1 MNHRLLSKVSM
12 IAALVMI
19 VCCVVM
25 SSTPAL
31 AQWEDSSNPSHGP
44 ERGCSNQTLSGDYGF
59 ASQGVLL
66 NVPGVPNGI
75 PFRSVGLAHFDGK
88 GSLTWVEHTVVG
100 GVPLNTGWI
109 AATGTYSVN
118 RDCTGTAVVFTPN
131 SPAPLNLAFVVVR
144 QGNEVHTVLDANAI
158 TTVFTKVD

>member
-19 VCCVVM
+19 VCCLVM

-31 AQWEDSSNPSHGP
+31 AQWEGSSNLSHD
-44 ERGCSNQTLSGDYGF
+44 RTCSNKTLSGDYGF

-66 NVPGVPNGI
+66 NVPGVPNGT

-118 RDCTGTAVVFTPN
+118 RDCTGTALAFTPN
-131 SPAPLNLAFVVVR
+131 SPVPLDLALVVVR

-158 TTVFTKVD
+158 TSVFTKVD

>member
-1 MNHRLLSKVSM
+1 MNHRLLSKVS
-12 IAALVMI
+12 ITAALVMI
-19 VCCVVM
+19 VCCVVI
-25 SSTPAL
+25 SSTPAQ
-31 AQWEDSSNPSHGP
+31 AQWDSSNLSH
-44 ERGCSNQTLSGDYGF
+44 ERGCSNKTLSGDYGF

-66 NVPGVPNGI
+66 NVPGVPPGT

-100 GVPLNTGWI
+100 GVPLNTGWTP
-109 AATGTYSVN
+109 ATGTYSVN

-131 SPAPLNLAFVVVR
+131 SPVPLDLAFVVVR

>member
-31 AQWEDSSNPSHGP
+31 AQWEDSSNLSHGP
-44 ERGCSNQTLSGDYGF
+44 ERGCSNQALSGDYGF

-66 NVPGVPNGI
+66 NVPGVPPGTE
-75 PFRSVGLAHFDGK
+75 FRSVGLAHFDGK
-88 GSLTWVEHTVVG
+88 GNVTWVEHTVVG
-100 GVPLNTGWI
+100 GAPLSAGWTP
-109 AATGTYSVN
+109 ASGTYSVN

-144 QGNEVHTVLDANAI
+144 HGNEVHTVLDANAI

>member
-19 VCCVVM
+19 VCCLVM

-31 AQWEDSSNPSHGP
+31 AQWEGSSNLSH
-44 ERGCSNQTLSGDYGF
+44 ERTCSNKTVFGDYGF

-66 NVPGVPNGI
+66 NVPGVPPGT

-118 RDCTGTAVVFTPN
+118 RDCTGTALVFTPN
-131 SPAPLNLAFVVVR
+131 SPVPLDLALVVVR

-158 TTVFTKVD
+158 TSVFTKVD

>member
-1 MNHRLLSKVSM
+1 MNHRLLSKVSV

-31 AQWEDSSNPSHGP
+31 AQWEDSNVSRGLD
-44 ERGCSNQTLSGDYGF
+44 RGCSNKTLSSDYGF

-66 NVPGVPNGI
+66 NVPGVPPGT

-88 GSLTWVEHTVVG
+88 GNLTWVEHTVVG
-100 GVPLNTGWI
+100 GVPLDTGWTP
-109 AATGTYSVN
+109 ASGTYSVN
-118 RDCTGTAVVFTPN
+118 RDCTGTAVVYTPN
-131 SPAPLNLAFVVVR
+131 SPVPLNLAFVVVR
-144 QGNEVHTVLDANAI
+144 HGNEVHTVLDANAI